1 MNSLED
7 PQIIEALYAAS
18 AAGVEMDLIVRGIC
32 RLRPGLPGQ
41 SETVRVISIV
51 GRFLEHARIFYFA
64 NSGKPEYFFG
74 SADWMSRN
82 LDYRVEAITP
92 VEEPRLQDELRTILD
107 LQLGD
112 NVKAWELGADGT
124 YLQRHP
130 LPGDAARNSQ
140 EMLMQRALERVGR

>member
-7 PQIIEALYAAS
+7 QEIIEALYEAS

-64 NSGKPEYFFG
+64 NAGKSEYFFG

-92 VEEPRLQDELRTILD
+92 VEEPRLQDQLKAILD
-107 LQLGD
+107 VQLTN
-112 NVKAWELGADGT
+112 NVKAWDMRQDGT
-124 YLQRHP
+124 YVKRTP
-130 LPGDAARNSQ
+130 AKGDAVQNSQ
-140 EMLMQRALERVGR
+140 EILMQRALERAGR